1 MLTSIDSSISRRAL
15 RPAILW
21 SLVVLNTA
29 GILLVGLSARG
40 FGFDNDVEWSS
51 SGSGIEFGEHGLA
64 YTDPFATRRDPAR
77 PAGPGFTLEVALRP
91 DESAERGFQFIA
103 VVHSGEDDSQFL
115 IAQWRQTIIVMN
127 GDDYDHR
134 RRLPRLSTTISDLGA
149 DPFFLAV
156 RSDARGSALYVD
168 GRRVALREDVTFR
181 LPTDDTPGRLVLGNS
196 VYGDSSWSGR
206 ILGVALHVA
215 ALDEPTIQGH
225 LELWRDNRGF
235 TGSEYESAH
244 LSYPLSELT
253 GREALDQSSRGNDL
267 HFPREQ
273 SFVTP
278 KLFADDINPFAA
290 TRLMTFDVVINVV
303 GFIPLGFLLFALVT
317 RVTSVSRRS
326 ALATT
331 IVTGFVLS
339 LGIEAAQAWIPS
351 RSSSVLDLLLNTMG
365 TGLGSVAFLVGAAR
379 VPARDA

>member
-1 MLTSIDSSISRRAL
+1 M
-15 RPAILW
+15 
-21 SLVVLNTA
+21 
-29 GILLVGLSARG
+29 
-40 FGFDNDVEWSS
+40 
-51 SGSGIEFGEHGLA
+51 A

-206 ILGVALHVA
+206 ILGVALHGA

-379 VPARDA
+379 VPARDARPNRTREGRPLRIALGSTERKRSTTLTRSLH